1 VGNRLQ
7 DQPFFY
13 NVYALEREAN
23 AMTPAA
29 GAIIWTRS
37 QNADAAQQN

>member
-7 DQPFFY
+7 EQPFFY

-37 QNADAAQQN
+37 QNADRAQQN